1 MDNEKKYTHMAII
14 NTENVGFPFFIDV
27 TEEQKK
33 MLYWLNQMNLLATG
47 YDLFNLSSNAVYEVI
62 S

>member
-14 NTENVGFPFFIDV
+14 NTDSVGFPFFIDV

-33 MLYWLNQMNLLATG
+33 MLCWLNQRNLLAPG
-47 YDLFNLSSNAVYEVI
+47 YDVFNLSNNSCYEVVC
-62 S
+62 